1 MKYIM
6 ILIWVLIGFAVYY
19 LVTNNKAEE
28 NKNNNR
34 KDPVEAL
41 KQRYVNG
48 EIDEETY
55 RRTLKVLND

>member
-1 MKYIM
+1 MM
-6 ILIWVLIGFAVYY
+6 ILFIVLIGLAVYY

-28 NKNNNR
+28 DKNNSR
-34 KDPVEAL
+34 KDPIETL
-41 KQRYVNG
+41 KQRYVSG

>member
-1 MKYIM
+1 MM
-6 ILIWVLIGFAVYY
+6 ILVWALIGFAVYY
-19 LVTNNKAEE
+19 LVTNSKPDES
-28 NKNNNR
+28 KNNNK

-41 KQRYVNG
+41 KQRYVSG